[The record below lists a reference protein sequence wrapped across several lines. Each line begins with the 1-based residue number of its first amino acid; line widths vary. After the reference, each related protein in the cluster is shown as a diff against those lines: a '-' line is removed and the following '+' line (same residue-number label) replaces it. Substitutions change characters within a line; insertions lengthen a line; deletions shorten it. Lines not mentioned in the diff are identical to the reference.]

1 MNYETALALW
11 CIAGFCL
18 NCAISFWVNKKLVVL
33 DLVMCAI
40 GSAMWPLMLGAALF
54 LKATDSGFWTR
65 RIL

>member
-40 GSAMWPLMLGAALF
+40 GSAIARRSAFSAA
-54 LKATDSGFWTR
+54 ARARWA
-65 RIL
+65 